1 VGGLLGATVVLLV
14 FTFAI
19 FPPATISPPEIIVSN
34 GHSVSTVGEITP
46 LPTKKSLSLTQL
58 FEQTEKGVVQITVD
72 RTNQGIR
79 GSGVGSGFVFDTKG
93 HIITNEHVIDSGG
106 KITVTFLDGRSYTAK
121 LIGSDTFTDI
131 AVINVDVNPSDLHPL
146 PIGDSAR
153 LKVGEGVAAIGNPF
167 GLSGS
172 MTSGIVSQMGRTIPS
187 QDASFSIP
195 DVIQTDAAINPGN
208 SGGPLLNMMAE
219 VIGINTAIQSA
230 SGEFTGV
237 GFAIP
242 SRTVSK
248 IVPILIEDGEYHHPW
263 MGIAGSDINPDL
275 AIALNL
281 KDAKGFLIITIIE
294 DSPADKAGLVGSS
307 KTKEVDG
314 INYRIGGDIILEVDG
329 KDVRKIDD
337 ILIHL
342 QREKSVDDELILK
355 VLRDGQIKSSW
366 LYRMQL
372 LLYHQH
378 KMRIKLLQLLQ
389 VQLKP

>member
-355 VLRDGQIKSSW
+355 VLRDGQIKEFVLFLGERPNSN
-366 LYRMQL
+366 
-372 LLYHQH
+372 
-378 KMRIKLLQLLQ
+378 
-389 VQLKP
+389 